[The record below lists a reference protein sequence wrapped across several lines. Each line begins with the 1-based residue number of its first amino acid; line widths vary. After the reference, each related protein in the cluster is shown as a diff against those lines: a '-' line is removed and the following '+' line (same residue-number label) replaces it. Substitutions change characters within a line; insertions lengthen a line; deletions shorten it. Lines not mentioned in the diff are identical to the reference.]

1 MAQGRDEGLRS
12 PVTERGLS
20 SSAAVPAPPQQCHL
34 GRGPGF
40 VDKGESFQSSLHPGL
55 PVQLPYA
62 PGANNVS
69 AIGSTRQHSFL
80 DGKSLREQQ
89 PGKRRWMRL
98 HPMPVKQPVRQFW
111 HLNVACGIYPA
122 DQNIRMRRQRTPAR
136 RATLPLWCDRSRPR
150 LALRQPNCS
159 GSTHTKPPC
168 CCPALMTALNLFNDP
183 NP

>member
-20 SSAAVPAPPQQCHL
+20 SSAAVPAPPQPCHL

-55 PVQLPYA
+55 PVRLLYA

-69 AIGSTRQHSFL
+69 AIGSTRQQSFL

-89 PGKRRWMRL
+89 PG
-98 HPMPVKQPVRQFW
+98 Q
-111 HLNVACGIYPA
+111 
-122 DQNIRMRRQRTPAR
+122 
-136 RATLPLWCDRSRPR
+136 
-150 LALRQPNCS
+150 
-159 GSTHTKPPC
+159 
-168 CCPALMTALNLFNDP
+168 
-183 NP
+183 